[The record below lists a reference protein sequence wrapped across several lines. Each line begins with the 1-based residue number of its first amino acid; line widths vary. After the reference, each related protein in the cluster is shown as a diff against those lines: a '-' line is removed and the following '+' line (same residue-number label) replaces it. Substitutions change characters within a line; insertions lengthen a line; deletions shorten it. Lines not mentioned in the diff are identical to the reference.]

1 MKKNVWEN
9 IAKAFCI
16 PLERE
21 FTVEYSSKAGKY
33 KVAGTYKF
41 TKNGLECTD
50 FDKIPYSDILPRILS
65 GELSIIPKPW
75 KPKVGDKY
83 YYVAESISGG
93 LYVETLK
100 WNNDITDY
108 CAYRCGNCFASE
120 EEAEAQMYELRYT
133 LSKYYTEKE
142 NK

>member
-50 FDKIPYSDILPRILS
+50 FDKIPYSDILPWILS

-93 LYVETLK
+93 LYIERLLSGTMILLIIVHIDVEIALRVRK
-100 WNNDITDY
+100 KPRL
-108 CAYRCGNCFASE
+108 RCMN
-120 EEAEAQMYELRYT
+120 YVT
-133 LSKYYTEKE
+133 H
-142 NK
+142 

>member
-9 IAKAFCI
+9 IAKSFGI

-21 FTVEYSSKAGKY
+21 FVIEELFEI
-33 KVAGTYKF
+33 GTYKF
-41 TKNGLECTD
+41 TKNGLERTD
-50 FDKIPYSDILPRILS
+50 CDKMPCSDILPRILS

-83 YYVAESISGG
+83 YYVGESISGG
-93 LYVETLK
+93 LYIETIK
-100 WNNDITDY
+100 WNNNITDY
-108 CAYRCGNCFASE
+108 CAYRCGNYFASE

>member
-1 MKKNVWEN
+1 MTNNVIRKNIWEN
-9 IAKAFCI
+9 IAKAFNI

-21 FTVEYSSKAGKY
+21 FTIEEFFEVG
-33 KVAGTYKF
+33 VYKF
-41 TKNGLECTD
+41 TKDGLERVDCEKPPSSTV
-50 FDKIPYSDILPRILS
+50 LTQLLS
-65 GELSIIPKPW
+65 GELSVVPKPW

-83 YYVAESISGG
+83 YHVAESIDGS
-93 LYVETLK
+93 LYTETLK
-100 WNNDITDY
+100 WNHNILDY